1 MAAQLS
7 QSNFELLDT
16 SGQASY
22 LNDQGEREELCRNQS
37 LLINNIIIPRVC
49 IGYQMADSQR
59 GT

>member
-22 LNDQGEREELCRNQS
+22 LNDQCEREELCRNQS
-37 LLINNIIIPRVC
+37 LLINNYSTIVYWI
-49 IGYQMADSQR
+49 
-59 GT
+59 

>member
-37 LLINNIIIPRVC
+37 LLILTIIPRVC
-49 IGYQMADSQR
+49 IGYEMADSQR